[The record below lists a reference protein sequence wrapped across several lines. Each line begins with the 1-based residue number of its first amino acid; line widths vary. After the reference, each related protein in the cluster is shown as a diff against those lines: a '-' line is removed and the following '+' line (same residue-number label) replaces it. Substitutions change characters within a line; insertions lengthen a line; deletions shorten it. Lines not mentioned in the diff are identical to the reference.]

1 MNHASFP
8 ELAHQV
14 AIVTG
19 GAKGIGAA
27 TVELLKSEGA
37 QVAIFDIDETAAAD
51 LANSLGRDVIA
62 ITVDVS
68 KSAAVEDAFQAV
80 NEHWGPCSL
89 LVNNAGIQHYGTV
102 TTTTEEDWDRVLN
115 TNLKSAFLCAKQGIG
130 QMQQRGGGVIVNVAS
145 VQSFLSQS
153 QVAPYTT
160 SKTALLGLTRSIA
173 VDYAPTIR
181 CVAVCPGTVDTPMLA
196 AAVQASP
203 DPQAVLRECHE
214 MHPLGRIASASEV
227 ADLIVYLLS
236 DRAGFMSGH
245 YYRIDGGLGLAIGGS
260 KRDA

>member
-1 MNHASFP
+1 MNHATYPDIASK
-8 ELAHQV
+8 V
-14 AIVTG
+14 AVVTG
-19 GAKGIGAA
+19 GGNGIGAA
-27 TVELLKSEGA
+27 CVRALTAESAK
-37 QVAIFDIDETAAAD
+37 VAIFDIDASSASA
-51 LANSLGRDVIA
+51 LSNSLGDDVMSV
-62 ITVDVS
+62 TVDVS
-68 KSAAVEDAFQAV
+68 KSGPVKDAFQTVA
-80 NEHWGPCSL
+80 NQWGPCSL

-102 TTTTEEDWDRVLN
+102 TETTEEDWDRVLN
-115 TNLKSAFLCAKQGIG
+115 INLKSAFLCAKQAIG
-130 QMQQRGGGVIVNVAS
+130 QMQQLDGGVIVNVAS

-196 AAVQASP
+196 DAIQASP
-203 DPQAVLRECHE
+203 DPQAVLQECHE

-236 DRAGFMSGH
+236 DKAGFMTGQ
-245 YYRIDGGLGLAIGGS
+245 YFRIDGGLGLSIAGS
-260 KRDA
+260 KHKA